1 MYHGAGRITGSAAGE
16 VYKTNIDTITSHS
29 LLNKIMQNQEV
40 PKNKYTQFGIKTEP
54 IAREYYKNTQN
65 PHHKNLTVQIC
76 GFLVKKEFSLLG
88 ASSDGIVS
96 CSYHKKRVLEIKCP
110 FNYRKEL
117 KNWEKD
123 ESLNADKRKNIDFT
137 SKYNFKCLCMI

>member
-65 PHHKNLTVQIC
+65 PHHQNLTVQIC
-76 GFLVKKEFSLLG
+76 GF
-88 ASSDGIVS
+88 
-96 CSYHKKRVLEIKCP
+96 
-110 FNYRKEL
+110 
-117 KNWEKD
+117 
-123 ESLNADKRKNIDFT
+123 
-137 SKYNFKCLCMI
+137 